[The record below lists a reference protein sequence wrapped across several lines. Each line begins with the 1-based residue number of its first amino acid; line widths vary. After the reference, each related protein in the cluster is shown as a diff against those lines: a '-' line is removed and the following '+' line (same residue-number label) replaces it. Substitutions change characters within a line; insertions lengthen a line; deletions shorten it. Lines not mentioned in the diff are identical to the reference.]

1 MLKTTIV
8 LPCYNEGLRLEPEA
22 FKAFL
27 EANPGFS
34 LLFVDDGSS
43 DLTPDV
49 LKRALAICPEGRVDS
64 IRLPRNSG
72 KAAAVR
78 DGFLKAMYGEAE
90 VVGFMD
96 SDLAAPLEEAQRLLA
111 PIENDEA
118 DIVLGSRI
126 SMLGCE
132 ISRSPLRHYMGRVF
146 ATFASLALELPV
158 YDTQCGAKLF
168 RNCQDLKDLFAEPFD
183 VNWTF
188 DVELL
193 ARLKAAG
200 SFNGSPFH
208 KRIVETPLK
217 SWTHKGGS
225 KVKPADFLLS
235 LLELA
240 KIRSRMK
247 DRMAGRG

>member
-8 LPCYNEGLRLEPEA
+8 LPCYNEGLRLEPES
-22 FKAFL
+22 FKSFL

-49 LKRALAICPEGRVDS
+49 LKRALAICPEGRADS

-78 DGFLKAMYGEAE
+78 DGFLKAMYGDCE
-90 VVGFMD
+90 VLGFMD
-96 SDLAAPLEEAQRLLA
+96 SDLAAPLDEAPRLLA
-111 PIENDEA
+111 PIERGEA
-118 DIVLGSRI
+118 NIALGSRI
-126 SMLGCE
+126 AMLGCE
-132 ISRSPLRHYMGRVF
+132 ISRSALNHYMGRVF

-158 YDTQCGAKLF
+158 HDTQCGAKLF
-168 RNCQDLKDLFAEPFD
+168 RNCPDLKELFAEPFD

-200 SFNGSPFH
+200 SFNGSPFP
-208 KRIVETPLK
+208 KGIVEIPLK
-217 SWTHKGGS
+217 RWTQKGGS
-225 KVKPADFLLS
+225 KAKPADFLLS
-235 LLELA
+235 LLELV

-247 DRMAGRG
+247 DKLAGRG